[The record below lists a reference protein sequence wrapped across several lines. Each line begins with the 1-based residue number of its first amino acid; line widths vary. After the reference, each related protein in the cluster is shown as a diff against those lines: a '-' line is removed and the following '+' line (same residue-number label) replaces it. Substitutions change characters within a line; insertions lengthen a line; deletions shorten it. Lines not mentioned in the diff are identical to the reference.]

1 MDELVQQLGMAA
13 SNLSDCIPVAEAW
26 SGPAATALT
35 AELEAISTE
44 IGALI
49 LDLLSNNAYST
60 LERLQLG

>member
-13 SNLSDCIPVAEAW
+13 SNLSDCLPAQESW
-26 SGPAATALT
+26 SGPAAAALT

-44 IGALI
+44 IGSLI
-49 LDLLSNNAYST
+49 LDLLSSNAYST

>member
-13 SNLSDCIPVAEAW
+13 SNLSECLPAQEYW
-26 SGPAATALT
+26 CGPAAAALT

-44 IGALI
+44 VGALI
-49 LDLLSNNAYST
+49 LDLLSNNGYST

>member
-1 MDELVQQLGMAA
+1 MDELVQQLGMAV
-13 SNLSDCIPVAEAW
+13 SNLSECLPAQESW
-26 SGPAATALT
+26 SGPAAAALT

-49 LDLLSNNAYST
+49 LDLLSHNAYST

>member
-13 SNLSDCIPVAEAW
+13 SNLSDCIPAAEAW

-35 AELEAISTE
+35 TELEAISTE

-49 LDLLSNNAYST
+49 LDLLSNNAYSS
-60 LERLQLG
+60 LERFQLG

>member
-13 SNLSDCIPVAEAW
+13 SNLSACLPAPESW
-26 SGPAATALT
+26 SGPAAAALT
-35 AELEAISTE
+35 AELEAISGE

-60 LERLQLG
+60 IENLQLG

>member
-13 SNLSDCIPVAEAW
+13 SNLSECMPRHEAW
-26 SGPAATALT
+26 SGPAAAALT
-35 AELEAISTE
+35 VELEAISAE

>member
-13 SNLSDCIPVAEAW
+13 SNLSECLPAQESW
-26 SGPAATALT
+26 SGPAAAALT

-44 IGALI
+44 IGKLI